1 MSDQTAS
8 KSAISANFS
17 DLEQNRNGEIAN
29 LFAPWE
35 ITSSCRGR

>member
-8 KSAISANFS
+8 NSVVSANFS
-17 DLEQNRNGEIAN
+17 DLEQYRNNGKAN

-35 ITSSCRGR
+35 IMSP